1 MDTGRLYQVVEKL
14 SRGAKKKVTGAQ
26 IRAGRAIVRWSA
38 NELAEKAQIGVM
50 TVRRA
55 EAADDVP
62 NLIPNNLDAIQNALE
77 EAGVEFID
85 GELPGVRPRKGKTK
99 RS

>member
-1 MDTGRLYQVVEKL
+1 VALYGLYQVVEKV
-14 SRGAKKKVTGAQ
+14 SRGPKQKITGAQ
-26 IRAGRAIVRWSA
+26 IRAGRAMVRWSA
-38 NELAEKAQIGVM
+38 NDLAGQAQIGVM

-55 EAADDVP
+55 EQVDGVP
-62 NLIPNNLDAIQNALE
+62 NLIPNNLDAIQSALE

-99 RS
+99 R

>member
-1 MDTGRLYQVVEKL
+1 MYQVVEKV
-14 SRGAKKKVTGAQ
+14 SRGQKQKITGTQ

-38 NELAEKAQIGVM
+38 NDLAGQAQIGVM

-55 EAADDVP
+55 EQADGVP

-85 GELPGVRPRKGKTK
+85 GELPGVRPRKGKSK
-99 RS
+99 R

>member
-1 MDTGRLYQVVEKL
+1 MVTARLYQVVEKL
-14 SRGAKKKVTGAQ
+14 SRGPKKKVTGAQ

-38 NELAEKAQIGVM
+38 EDLAEQAQIGIM

-55 EAADDVP
+55 EATDDVP
-62 NLIPNNLDAIQNALE
+62 NLIPNNLDAIHRALE

-85 GELPGVRPRKGKTK
+85 GELPGVRPKKPKAK
-99 RS
+99 R

>member
-1 MDTGRLYQVVEKL
+1 VVTAGFYQVVEKL
-14 SRGAKKKVTGAQ
+14 SRGQKRRVTGAQ

-38 NELAEKAQIGVM
+38 EELAEQAQIGVM

-55 EAADDVP
+55 EAEDGVP
-62 NLIPNNLDAIQNALE
+62 NLIPNNLDAIHRALE

-85 GELPGVRPRKGKTK
+85 GELPGVRPRAKTK
-99 RS
+99 PKK

>member
-1 MDTGRLYQVVEKL
+1 MYQVVEKL
-14 SRGAKKKVTGAQ
+14 SRGPKKKVTGAQ
-26 IRAGRAIVRWSA
+26 IRAARAIVRWSA
-38 NELAEKAQIGVM
+38 NELAEQAQIGVM

-62 NLIPNNLDAIQNALE
+62 NLIPNNLDAIQTALE

-85 GELPGVRPRKGKTK
+85 GELPGVRPRKAKSTK
-99 RS
+99 SRRPPE

>member
-1 MDTGRLYQVVEKL
+1 MVEKV
-14 SRGAKKKVTGAQ
+14 SRGQKKKVTGAQ

-38 NELAEKAQIGVM
+38 EELAEQAQIGVM

-55 EAADDVP
+55 EAEDGVP
-62 NLIPNNLDAIQNALE
+62 NLIPNNLDAIHRALE

-85 GELPGVRPRKGKTK
+85 GDLPGVRPRKGKSRK
-99 RS
+99 

>member
-1 MDTGRLYQVVEKL
+1 MVEKL
-14 SRGAKKKVTGAQ
+14 SRGPKKKVTGAQ

-38 NELAEKAQIGVM
+38 EELAEQAQIGVM

-55 EAADDVP
+55 EATDDVP
-62 NLIPNNLDAIQNALE
+62 NLIPNNLDAIHRALE

-85 GELPGVRPRKGKTK
+85 GELPGVRPRKKK
-99 RS
+99 R

>member
-1 MDTGRLYQVVEKL
+1 VVEKV
-14 SRGAKKKVTGAQ
+14 SRGRKRKVTGAQ

-38 NELAEKAQIGVM
+38 EDLAEHAQIGVM

-55 EAADDVP
+55 EAVDDVP
-62 NLIPNNLDAIQNALE
+62 NLIPNNLDAIHRALE

-85 GELPGVRPRKGKTK
+85 GELPGVRPRKGRGKK
-99 RS
+99 

>member
-1 MDTGRLYQVVEKL
+1 MVEKL
-14 SRGAKKKVTGAQ
+14 SRGRKAKVTGAQ

-38 NELAEKAQIGVM
+38 EELAEQAQIGVM

-55 EAADDVP
+55 EAVDGVP
-62 NLIPNNLDAIQNALE
+62 NLIPNNLDAIHRALE

-85 GELPGVRPRKGKTK
+85 GELPAVGLRKGKAK
-99 RS
+99 RG

>member
-1 MDTGRLYQVVEKL
+1 MALSGLYQVVEKV
-14 SRGAKKKVTGAQ
+14 SRGQKQKITGTQ

-38 NELAEKAQIGVM
+38 NDLADQAQIGVM

-55 EAADDVP
+55 EQVDGVP

-85 GELPGVRPRKGKTK
+85 GELPGVRPRKGKSK
-99 RS
+99 R

>member
-1 MDTGRLYQVVEKL
+1 MQRFYQVVEKL
-14 SRGAKKKVTGAQ
+14 SRGQNKKVTGAQ

-38 NELAEKAQIGVM
+38 EELAQQAQIGVM

-55 EAADDVP
+55 EAEDGVP
-62 NLIPNNLDAIQNALE
+62 NLIPNNLDAIHRALE

-85 GELPGVRPRKGKTK
+85 GDLPGVRPRKAKPRK
-99 RS
+99 

>member
-1 MDTGRLYQVVEKL
+1 MYQVVEKV
-14 SRGAKKKVTGAQ
+14 SRGTGKKVTGAQ

-38 NELAEKAQIGVM
+38 SELAEQAQIGVM

-55 EAADDVP
+55 ESTDGVP
-62 NLIPNNLDAIQNALE
+62 NLIPNNIDAIHRALE

-85 GELPGVRPRKGKTK
+85 GELPGVRPRKKAP
-99 RS
+99 RRR